1 MGLFENY
8 MRAMFIHK
16 WPKSGLKLE
25 NKCYFITDAMCMI
38 KVLQVWIE
46 EAILIPAAA
55 IVSIH
60 FSTMYYLV
68 GLVDDGPFPY
78 HFSWHLRGCTTTIK
92 EK

>member
-8 MRAMFIHK
+8 MQVMFLQNC
-16 WPKSGLKLE
+16 PKSGLELE

-46 EAILIPAAA
+46 EAILIPAAT

-60 FSTMYYLV
+60 FRSTTWY
-68 GLVDDGPFPY
+68 
-78 HFSWHLRGCTTTIK
+78 GCR
-92 EK
+92 

>member
-8 MRAMFIHK
+8 MQAMFIHK

-46 EAILIPAAA
+46 EAILIPAAT

-60 FSTMYYLV
+60 FRSTTWY
-68 GLVDDGPFPY
+68 
-78 HFSWHLRGCTTTIK
+78 GCR
-92 EK
+92 